1 MTIRTSPFHQW
12 LRGLPPERLAVYE
25 ARRDQDLA
33 GRAVSGVITYEL
45 LLVGIFVMTPYLSE
59 HRAMVLCFV
68 GLTSLIGAVRLIG
81 IRSVQKAGPDAPERC
96 VLACRLGAY
105 AAAAAW
111 SAFVCVTLRLYPWQW
126 TMWLTLFCTAGLAA
140 GASSTLSSDRSLAR
154 RYLSILLAPAG
165 LMFLSD
171 MTSQSVTMGLIFFT
185 NLAFLWTQTGQQYD
199 WYWQRL
205 YEGELLLE
213 KSIEVQNVHA
223 FHAKQIEEELESLK
237 AHLQHVDRLATL
249 GTLAGG
255 VGHELNNMTTV
266 LMAAT
271 RSIAADAVAGR
282 AATEKD
288 LDRLRRVES
297 HVGLHARQL
306 LSLGR
311 PESEEPGAIDLIQV
325 VRDTVDMLQAARR
338 TRSVAVELELPST
351 PLFVHATK
359 TRLEQVLVNLIGNAV
374 DALDESKRALKRVS
388 VRVERPGA
396 DGEVR
401 IAVEDNGVGIAQ
413 DQFERI
419 FQPYVTTKSGTRGT
433 GLGLPVVRQILTGF
447 GGSIAVSSELGVGTT
462 FLVSLPGAAV

>member
-1 MTIRTSPFHQW
+1 M
-12 LRGLPPERLAVYE
+12 YE

-33 GRAVSGVITYEL
+33 GRAISGVFAYEI
-45 LLVGIFVMTPYLSE
+45 LLVGIVVMTPYWSE
-59 HRAMVLCFV
+59 HMTMVLCLV
-68 GLTSLIGAVRLIG
+68 GLTSVIGAVRLMG
-81 IRSVQKAGPDAPERC
+81 IKSVRSAGEAAPARC
-96 VLACRLGAY
+96 VLACRVGAY
-105 AAAAAW
+105 AAAVVW

-140 GASSTLSSDRSLAR
+140 GASTTLSPDQNLAR
-154 RYLSILLAPAG
+154 RYLTILLAPAG
-165 LMFLSD
+165 LLFLSD
-171 MTSQSVTMGLIFFT
+171 MTAQSVTMGLLFWT
-185 NLAFLWTQTGQQYD
+185 DLAFLWMQTGQQYD

-205 YEGELLLE
+205 HEGELLLE

-223 FHAKQIEEELESLK
+223 FHAKQLEAELESLK

-271 RSIAADAVAGR
+271 RSVAGDAAAGR
-282 AATEKD
+282 AASEKD

-311 PESEEPGAIDLIQV
+311 PESEEPGAIDLVQV
-325 VRDTVDMLQAARR
+325 IRDTVDMLQAARR

-351 PLFVHATK
+351 PLFVHASK

-374 DALDESKRALKRVS
+374 DALDESKRAMKRVS

-401 IAVEDNGVGIAQ
+401 MAVEDNGVGIARN
-413 DQFERI
+413 QFERI
-419 FQPYVTTKSGTRGT
+419 FQPYVTTKSGSQGT
-433 GLGLPVVRQILTGF
+433 GLGLPVVRQILSGL
-447 GGSIAVSSELGVGTT
+447 GGRIAVSSELGVGTT